1 MVTLI
6 NILYNIKLT
15 IINLAVG
22 KSNILSRYAYGK
34 FNPDYE
40 VTIGTE
46 FMAKNISINDR
57 NVRIQI
63 WDTAGQEAF
72 RSITRSY
79 YKSSTCAFIVYDIS
93 EKKTFDNVR
102 TWLQDCRDMCY
113 KNVLIYL
120 IGNKSDLEDSRQVS
134 YEEGKK
140 FAEENHLKFFEAS
153 ALNGHNIEEIFIQS
167 ATDLVNKLESGELN
181 NDLVDSGIKVFQ
193 YPNKGVEDKMQNKPK
208 GCC

>member
-1 MVTLI
+1 M
-6 NILYNIKLT
+6 

-46 FMAKNISINDR
+46 FMSKNISINDR

-93 EKKTFDNVR
+93 EKRTFDNVH

-120 IGNKSDLEDSRQVS
+120 IGNKSDLEDSRQVT
-134 YEEGKK
+134 YEEAKK
-140 FAEENHLKFFEAS
+140 FAEENNLIFFETS
-153 ALNGHNIEEIFIQS
+153 ALNGNNIEEIFVQS
-167 ATDLVNKLESGELN
+167 ATDLVNKLEAGELN
-181 NDLVDSGIKVFQ
+181 NDLVNSGIKVFK
-193 YPNKGVEDKMQNKPK
+193 YPNKGVEDKMLNKPK